1 MNSIE
6 HLVLLD
12 LLGAK
17 DPTIPSYY
25 DSTNWLHDELMDIEK
40 RLKDANL
47 LYPKDLSEKEKESK
61 KSFFKKNQNWHGG
74 IEDDHLPFIAE
85 GVPVLH
91 VIPTPFPNVWH
102 RLSVSIF
109 PLIINLSPLYL
120 FTGLHLAYPSSFL
133 CPLLNFL
140 FHVSEHYR
148 TTLQL

>member
-12 LLGAK
+12 LLGAR

-25 DSTNWLHDELMDIEK
+25 DSTNWLHDELIDIEK

-47 LYPKDLSEKEKESK
+47 LYPKDLSEKEKINK

-109 PLIINLSPLYL
+109 PLIISWLSLNPFSDLR
-120 FTGLHLAYPSSFL
+120 LAYSSTFL
-133 CPLLNFL
+133 CPLINLS
-140 FHVSEHYR
+140 VSR
-148 TTLQL
+148 LGTL